1 MNQRPRQSSGQRIE
15 EKSLLNSQHEE
26 ANICTVGKQEHTT
39 LGTLHFF
46 FKTICTQKTGVI
58 HTLF

>member
-46 FKTICTQKTGVI
+46 LKPSVHRKQE
-58 HTLF
+58 